1 VLLRLKTVI
10 FFEGIAGVEMRVL
23 IREILVRVEGI
34 FGIMMV
40 HLDLMVSLKIFS
52 EGVVEA
58 LDFNLV
64 LSRGPFDSSVN
75 GVMVMSLIV
84 RVVATLKVLRQF
96 PVERFKSVVLA
107 IVRSVDHLLTVCK
120 GVFMVNLGP

>member
-1 VLLRLKTVI
+1 MI

-23 IREILVRVEGI
+23 VREIFVRVEVI

-40 HLDLMVSLKIFS
+40 HFDLMVSLKIFS

-75 GVMVMSLIV
+75 GEMVMSLIV
-84 RVVATLKVLRQF
+84 RVVATLEVLRQF
-96 PVERFKSVVLA
+96 PIERFKSVVLA
-107 IVRSVDHLLTVCK
+107 IVRSVDHLLTVSE